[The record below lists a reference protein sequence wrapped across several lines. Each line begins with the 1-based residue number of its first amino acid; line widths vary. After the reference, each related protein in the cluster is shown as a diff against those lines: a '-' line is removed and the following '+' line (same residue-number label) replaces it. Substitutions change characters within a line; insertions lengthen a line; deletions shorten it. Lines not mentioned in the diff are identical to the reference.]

1 MTEQLPSAP
10 PSLAKAKAQDLALL
24 EEDARRFLTR
34 ERPGTDAL
42 QIVLRRP
49 RDAILREYVE
59 VTAAVERAA
68 LRARE
73 AQQDPSLPA
82 GLGEGGPSGYL
93 AVANT
98 MVAKAILGDTG
109 AAETIMTRIEGSP
122 GKRKGDSDEEF
133 ERRAE
138 MMQSLEAIVREMNRR
153 TGDEAKV
160 IDGHANGHDEAP
172 KANGRDKGS

>member
-1 MTEQLPSAP
+1 MADPTPVAP
-10 PSLAKAKAQDLALL
+10 PSLAKAKAQDIALL

-42 QIVLRRP
+42 AIVLQRP
-49 RDAILREYVE
+49 RDAILREYVQL
-59 VTAAVERAA
+59 TAAFERAHLAARAAAEDPTLA
-68 LRARE
+68 L
-73 AQQDPSLPA
+73 

-98 MVAKAILGDTG
+98 MVAKAILGDVG

-122 GKRKGDSDEEF
+122 GKRKGDTDEEF

-138 MMQSLEAIVREMNRR
+138 MVQSLEAVVRELNRR
-153 TGDEAKV
+153 QGDDAKV
-160 IDGHANGHDEAP
+160 IELKPNGHDKP
-172 KANGRDKGS
+172 NGSDKGS